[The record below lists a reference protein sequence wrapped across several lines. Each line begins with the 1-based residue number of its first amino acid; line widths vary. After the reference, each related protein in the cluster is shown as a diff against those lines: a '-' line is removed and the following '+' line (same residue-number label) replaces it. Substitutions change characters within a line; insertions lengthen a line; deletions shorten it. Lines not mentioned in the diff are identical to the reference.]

1 MDNLEKNATAKR
13 NRRTRNLV
21 MVTSLSAVVLIASTY
36 AWFTGLQSVSVE
48 PFTVE
53 ISSADSLELSLNGE
67 QWSDTLTLTKE
78 NILNKEENLGT
89 DKVAQKAYKTNTNNW
104 PINQAPGTSD
114 EDGKRFGLVPISTI
128 GAMNNAT
135 SRMIMF
141 EKSSMTTTPG
151 GYRLLASTVD
161 NDKSA
166 TEQKQKGYVAFDL
179 FIKNYSGT
187 QYLTNMS
194 DPTDTSF
201 EEAIYLNTDS
211 HVSVATNAGGVASTG
226 IENSVRV
233 AFAQIGRIS
242 AYSRNAS
249 AITGI
254 TCSNKTDGDANDHVT
269 GLCRNAQI
277 WEPNDTAHKQVALN
291 WYDKSCVQRT
301 GATLTKNDYKTASD
315 KCTTI
320 GLTDYAQTYAIGKPI
335 EVGDSDKV
343 DVYDGLNGYDTRI
356 STYNTFKT
364 SDSLDKGPLVAFDY
378 FRDTEKLLKGMSRP
392 TFMTLAPNSITKV
405 RVYIYIEGQDI
416 DNFDYAQVGKMI
428 EVAFGFTK
436 QRYTAEEILDTNQD
450 QDLYNALPTAVTPS
464 RTR

>member
-78 NILNKEENLGT
+78 NILNKGEIGL

-104 PINQAPGTSD
+104 PINQAPGTSGD
-114 EDGKRFGLVPISTI
+114 EGQRFGLVPISTI
-128 GAMNNAT
+128 GAMNTAT
-135 SRMIMF
+135 SRMIMY
-141 EKSSMTTTPG
+141 EKSSMATTPG

-315 KCTTI
+315 KCTRI

-343 DVYDGLNGYDTRI
+343 DVYDGLNGYTTRI

-364 SDSLDKGPLVAFDY
+364 SDSLDQGPLVAFDY

-436 QRYTAEEILDTNQD
+436 QRYTAEEIIDTTQD

>member
-78 NILNKEENLGT
+78 NILNKEENLGA

-104 PINQAPGTSD
+104 PINQAPSTSGD
-114 EDGKRFGLVPISTI
+114 EGQRFGLVPISTI
-128 GAMNNAT
+128 GAMNTAT
-135 SRMIMF
+135 SRMIMY
-141 EKSSMTTTPG
+141 EKSSIATTPG

-254 TCSNKTDGDANDHVT
+254 TCSNNTDGDANDHVT

-301 GATLTKNDYKTASD
+301 GATLTKSDYKTASD
-315 KCTTI
+315 KCTRI

-428 EVAFGFTK
+428 EVAFGFSK